1 MGKGQGR
8 EEVGPM
14 DDSQKERAIEMV
26 DQLKHA
32 GTNCGLLAMQGIIVM
47 RCPGSPYTDTPT
59 TFDETDLENAITLGL
74 VRKQQI
80 VGSYEWEY
88 YVPTK

>member
-1 MGKGQGR
+1 MTLRKNAPLR
-8 EEVGPM
+8 WSINEARRNEL
-14 DDSQKERAIEMV
+14 RAFGN
-26 DQLKHA
+26 A
-32 GTNCGLLAMQGIIVM
+32 GIIVM